1 MLRVHLNAEDLAHI
15 RFAGAPAPVLET
27 VLMVLELRNRP
38 YSPGGDRPDW
48 RVRAHSAL
56 SSGAR
61 PLVQLVPS
69 PHRALYLDVLTD
81 DAEQA
86 FHVVR
91 DTATSVHAENLTRI
105 ARLNAA
111 PVPAWLNRYAEGD
124 TGTLDTLDRA
134 LRTFHATC
142 LARQWPSVTARFHE
156 DIAHR
161 VHALGAHGL
170 AALLNALS
178 PDLCLTGSTLVGRY
192 PWERDVHLH
201 GRGLV
206 LMPSAFWTGH
216 PLVTWDPQDQSRHVL
231 IYPAR
236 PGRRSAGPGPPKGDA
251 LAVLVGSTRA
261 AVLRTLA
268 QPRTTSDLA
277 GLAGISVSSASEHA
291 TALRDAG
298 LVTSH
303 RLGQAVHH
311 HLTRLGFSLL
321 LQR

>member
-1 MLRVHLNAEDLAHI
+1 MLRVHLDAEDLAHI

-38 YSPGGDRPDW
+38 YPPGDDRPDW
-48 RVRAHSAL
+48 RIRAHSAL

-61 PLVQLVPS
+61 PLVQLAPS
-69 PHRALYLDVLTD
+69 PHRALYLDVLTN

-105 ARLNAA
+105 ARMNV
-111 PVPAWLNRYAEGD
+111 VPIPTWLNRYAEGD
-124 TGTLDTLDRA
+124 TDTLDALDRA

-142 LARQWPSVTARFHE
+142 LAQQWPSVTARFHD

-161 VHALGAHGL
+161 VNALGTHGL

-216 PLVTWDPQDQSRHVL
+216 PLVTWDPQDQSQHVL

-236 PGRRSAGPGPPKGDA
+236 PGRRSAGPGPSKGDA

-277 GLAGISVSSASEHA
+277 GLAGISVSSASEHT
-291 TALRDAG
+291 TALRNAG